1 MLHANS
7 QRFNMTYTLREAPIL
22 VPIEYKMMK
31 EMGVDRSEL
40 HKIAI
45 KDLWNR
51 KQKSSLN
58 LV

>member
-1 MLHANS
+1 
-7 QRFNMTYTLREAPIL
+7 MTYTLREAPIL